1 MPSLLV
7 VVVQVRP
14 FKKMDFWEEFGK
26 QVSKGLEEKKDKKSV
41 PETRNSFW
49 NKVSKILEIVNKE
62 ENIK

>member
-1 MPSLLV
+1 
-7 VVVQVRP
+7 
-14 FKKMDFWEEFGK
+14 MDFWEEFGK

-49 NKVSKILEIVNKE
+49 KKVSKILEIVNKE